1 MPENDHA
8 CEYDNAHDDY
18 ADGKPL
24 PALLKVA
31 FVLCEIKFFVLK
43 LIHLDVYYI
52 TYSCWSRARYRR
64 SRNSLF
70 FSVEFCPP
78 HG

>member
-8 CEYDNAHDDY
+8 CEYDNEHDDH

-31 FVLCEIKFFVLK
+31 FVLGEIKFFVLK

-52 TYSCWSRARYRR
+52 TSSC
-64 SRNSLF
+64 
-70 FSVEFCPP
+70 
-78 HG
+78 

>member
-43 LIHLDVYYI
+43 LIQLDVYYI
-52 TYSCWSRARYRR
+52 TYSC
-64 SRNSLF
+64 
-70 FSVEFCPP
+70 
-78 HG
+78 